1 MVICD
6 IRFTKVR
13 GRIPVGRGEAT
24 DSLAMPFARV
34 VSKSSFDLGTY
45 GAEVVASVPSDT
57 ATKCSPLPLH
67 QDDSG
72 VDDR

>member
-1 MVICD
+1 
-6 IRFTKVR
+6 
-13 GRIPVGRGEAT
+13 
-24 DSLAMPFARV
+24 MPFARV